1 MQTKLLTQFSVL
13 TLAGTLLTG
22 CATEQGTNTAV
33 GTGIGAAAGAGIGA
47 LIGGGKGAAIG
58 AGIGGAGGAI
68 AGYNWQSIK
77 NKLGGATQG
86 TGTQITEQQDGS
98 LKVNIPNS
106 ISFDTNS
113 YLIKPTFTPVLDQV
127 AQTLN
132 EHPELNAEIDGHTDS
147 TGSPQYNQTLSQ
159 KPRAKRGEFPD
170 RTRPSTRRGS
180 AQSAAAPHSRSPTT
194 RPRQAARRTRR
205 VEIYLRPGPA
215 LGARLPGNASHGA
228 CRGRGGKSGK
238 AGRKDFD
245 TFCELARHI
254 AVFTYGTRLVT

>member
-1 MQTKLLTQFSVL
+1 MMQTKLMTQFSVL
-13 TLAGTLLTG
+13 AIAGALLAG
-22 CATEQGTNTAV
+22 CATQQGTDTAV

-58 AGIGGAGGAI
+58 AGVGAAGGAI
-68 AGYNWQSIK
+68 TGYNWQGIK
-77 NKLGGATQG
+77 SKLGGATKG

-113 YLIKPTFTPVLDQV
+113 YLIKPTFAPVLDQV

-159 KPRAKRGEFPD
+159 NR
-170 RTRPSTRRGS
+170 
-180 AQSAAAPHSRSPTT
+180 AQSVVNFLIGRGIN
-194 RPRQAARRTRR
+194 QARLNAIGRGQSQPIADNATEAGRAQNRR
-205 VEIYLRPGPA
+205 VEIFLRPVQ
-215 LGARLPGNASHGA
+215 R
-228 CRGRGGKSGK
+228 
-238 AGRKDFD
+238 
-245 TFCELARHI
+245 
-254 AVFTYGTRLVT
+254 